1 MTRYN
6 LAIFDFDGTLA
17 NSLIWFGK
25 IVNELADAYG
35 FKRIEDDEV
44 DLLRSYDALQIMKH
58 LGLAAWKL
66 PSIAA
71 HTRKLMS
78 AQIHEVPLYDG
89 VETMLTSLAEQGVT
103 LAVVSSNTEENVR
116 RVLGAELVALVETFE
131 CGVSLFG
138 KASKLR
144 KVLRHTGVSALDTI
158 YIGDE
163 IRDVRAARDVGV
175 AAGAVAWGYNSA
187 AALEAVAPTALF
199 EDVAAITS
207 GVAGLVY

>member
-1 MTRYN
+1 MTLYN

-17 NSLIWFGK
+17 NSLIWFRK
-25 IVNELADAYG
+25 IVNQLADAHG
-35 FKRIEDDEV
+35 FKRIEDADV

-66 PSIAA
+66 PGIAA
-71 HTRKLMS
+71 HTRRLMS
-78 AQIHEVPLYDG
+78 AQISEVPLYEG
-89 VETMLTSLAEQGVT
+89 VGSMLVSLAEQGVT

-116 RVLGAELVALVETFE
+116 RVLGEELVALVKTFE

-144 KVLRHTGVSALDTI
+144 KVLRGTGMSATDTI

-175 AAGAVAWGYNSA
+175 AAGAVLWGYNLA
-187 AALEAVAPTALF
+187 AALEAMAPTALF
-199 EDVAAITS
+199 EDVAAIAHV
-207 GVAGLVY
+207 VAGLAY